1 MKFIMLISMSISTI
15 TVAFTPL
22 VIGPSSSS
30 KRMALKVVNGQSS
43 SSLSA
48 FVHASASD
56 DEEPK
61 GSLTT
66 LRATMRKSTGIS
78 LTAIRAAMRAAT
90 GVSLTAMYL
99 SVFGFTSQWVRDS
112 MKFVLSL
119 FPPSVSSYISEIWE
133 LRTKLFLTFCEKF
146 RYFLQPFLV
155 LYYAPL
161 FMLRTWTSPQL
172 RRERRDLKTALRG
185 DWDRS
190 FRAADIA
197 LKISGKFIRF

>member
-1 MKFIMLISMSISTI
+1 MMKFIMLISISISTI

-22 VIGPSSSS
+22 VIRPSSSS
-30 KRMALKVVNGQSS
+30 KRMALKAVNGQSS
-43 SSLSA
+43 FSLSA

-61 GSLTT
+61 GSLSAV
-66 LRATMRKSTGIS
+66 RATMRKSTGIS
-78 LTAIRAAMRAAT
+78 LTAIRATMRAAT

-119 FPPSVSSYISEIWE
+119 FPPS
-133 LRTKLFLTFCEKF
+133 F

-197 LKISGKFIRF
+197 LKISDDRNEPLSPYMENEGSDE